1 MPEAPARSL
10 LYKKQ
15 KEGAAAAASS
25 SRLMPHENALPEAD
39 PIEFTEAG
47 GGCFPVRSSLLRMRS
62 RSAISATA
70 AAAAVDEG
78 SPRPV
83 SMLSRVGSLVWHNS
97 SAALAGTSSSSETA
111 MGSGSS
117 SFAAQTSCVQAA
129 LLAFIAQ
136 EEKAAAATEAETEF
150 LPGPNSP
157 VRVPGRNRQ
166 AAPAPDKTPA
176 APNSSGSST
185 AGGSSHGASTA
196 GSGGGNSIRGS
207 GSGSGAAASSKVG
220 GAADST
226 AAAPSSSSG
235 GGNSSSIKPGSDPN
249 AAATAAAGSPGQQI
263 SKPPVVSIPEPAP
276 QYKRRRR
283 TTGDRALPAM
293 PFTKLASLSFTC
305 TEATLKNPGPELAAI
320 AALTSLTALEVSKCK
335 LPDSVFE
342 HLQSLRRLSKLKL
355 TGLWS
360 MGDAGLQHVAQLTTL
375 HSLALSEAMHVTA
388 RGLQALSSLSG
399 LTSLALGF
407 TQDLGPGGLAQVVN
421 SLPLLQCVEIA
432 APSWG
437 DLDCEMLAEASPAAT
452 PAAAGC
458 VTVAG
463 SASTTEE
470 AAAARSGPSGG
481 AEGSTGGA
489 AAAAPQMFWDLAG
502 SFSTGNGRGH
512 SRSSS
517 SMRAVLPLAM
527 RSNSSW
533 SLRGPS
539 PSSMRDSSFSSR
551 SFGSFQSFSVA
562 ASSQMAGFPAALPAQ
577 PLLVLRLHGCRGLT
591 SKGMAALK
599 QLHSLHTLLLEDC
612 KEVRASEVISQGL
625 LPPKLATLTLRN
637 LPFGNLFSG
646 CVSVPCC
653 STRLRKLELLSL
665 EGAHD
670 GQLRR
675 LLGFFPNVEDLSL
688 SGCAELGDAAMQ
700 HLAVLSGL
708 QQLNMGGCGVVGHG
722 LEHLQVLPKLR
733 VLSLK
738 ACGQLTDA
746 GLAHLPSL
754 PTLEELDVS
763 ECGGVSEQGLLCVAQ
778 GAARLVRMDVTGC
791 RAVGR
796 GFLASCP
803 HYLSIRHSC

>member
-39 PIEFTEAG
+39 PVEFTEAS

-70 AAAAVDEG
+70 AATAVDEG

-97 SAALAGTSSSSETA
+97 SPALAGTSSSSETA
-111 MGSGSS
+111 MGGGSS

-136 EEKAAAATEAETEF
+136 EERAAAATEAETEF

-157 VRVPGRNRQ
+157 VRIPGRNRPT
-166 AAPAPDKTPA
+166 ALDKTPA

-185 AGGSSHGASTA
+185 AGGSSNGASTA
-196 GSGGGNSIRGS
+196 GSGNGNRGS

-220 GAADST
+220 GAVDST

-235 GGNSSSIKPGSDPN
+235 GGNSGSIKPGPN
-249 AAATAAAGSPGQQI
+249 AAATAAAGSTGQQV
-263 SKPPVVSIPEPAP
+263 SKPPVVSIPEPVP

-320 AALTSLTALEVSKCK
+320 AALTTLTALEVSKCK

-388 RGLQALSSLSG
+388 RGLQALSNLSG

-421 SLPLLQCVEIA
+421 SLPLLQCIEIA

-437 DLDCEMLAEASPAAT
+437 DLDCEMLAEASPAAP
-452 PAAAGC
+452 PAAAA
-458 VTVAG
+458 AG
-463 SASTTEE
+463 SVTMANSPATIEGT
-470 AAAARSGPSGG
+470 AAARSGTSGG
-481 AEGSTGGA
+481 VEGSANSAT
-489 AAAAPQMFWDLAG
+489 AAAPQMFWDLAG
-502 SFSTGNGRGH
+502 SFSTGNARGH

-533 SLRGPS
+533 SLRGPTL
-539 PSSMRDSSFSSR
+539 SSMRDSSFSSR

-562 ASSQMAGFPAALPAQ
+562 ASSRITGFPAALPAQ
-577 PLLVLRLHGCRGLT
+577 PLLMLRLHGCRGLT

-612 KEVRASEVISQGL
+612 KEVRAAEVISQGL

-665 EGAHD
+665 EGAHE

-688 SGCAELGDAAMQ
+688 SGCAELGDAAMP
-700 HLAVLSGL
+700 HLGVLSGL
-708 QQLNMGGCGVVGHG
+708 QQLNMGGCGVVGQG

-754 PTLEELDVS
+754 PALEELDVS
-763 ECGGVSEQGLLCVAQ
+763 DCGGVSEQGLLCVGQ